1 LQPFPGNVRVAV
13 GDVNGDGTP
22 DIVTATGPGQI
33 GRIRVFDG
41 VTGVQLPGTIGDF
54 VPFGNKWKKGLY
66 VAAGDTNGDGR
77 AEIIVGQD
85 VGGGRVRIFDGATGQ
100 LLRTLWPFGRPH
112 WTSLRPPTFVPGYRG
127 GVTVA
132 AANTHG
138 DDQVE
143 IIVGR
148 RTGRATVRIF
158 RAADGKALWSVNA
171 FPGVRGGVFVAGGN
185 VEGDGRAEIM
195 VGMGAGSLNQVRL
208 LRVAD
213 KTEVV
218 SAAVFDATFAG
229 GVRVAAVDRDG
240 DGLAEV
246 LVGSGASAA
255 GPKVALLNGLTLAEL
270 DAFFAGGV
278 EVQGVF
284 VG

>member
-22 DIVTATGPGQI
+22 DIVTATGPGRV

-41 VTGVQLPGTIGDF
+41 VTGEQLPGMIGNF
-54 VPFGNKWKKGLY
+54 VPFGNRWKKGLF
-66 VAAGDTNGDGR
+66 VAAGDTTGDGR

-85 VGGGRVRIFDGATGQ
+85 VGGNRVRIFDGATGR

-112 WTSLRPPTFVPGYRG
+112 STGSRSTTFVRGYRG

-138 DDQVE
+138 DGRVE

-158 RAADGKALWSVNA
+158 RAADGKALWTVNA
-171 FPGVRGGVFVAGGN
+171 FPDVARGVFVAAGN
-185 VEGDGRAEIM
+185 VEGDGRAEII
-195 VGMGAGSLNQVRL
+195 VGTGGGSRNRVRV

-218 SAAVFDATFAG
+218 SAAVFAATFAG
-229 GVRVAAVDRDG
+229 GVRVAAVDHDG

-255 GPKVALLNGLTLAEL
+255 GPRVALRNGLTLAEL
-270 DAFFAGGV
+270 DAFFAGGA
-278 EVQGVF
+278 EVRGVF